1 MRSTF
6 HPVGRCL
13 LTLAVVCFLATQLIL
28 IAAPV
33 QANGGAQSSNNTT
46 AEGPFQILASADRDS
61 ARNTTKIPFTAYT
74 PSGTTTYNVSAGAPP
89 VAFDTTGFTEQS
101 ASVYAPRTDAYRK
114 RLTTDI
120 HVPYADDWVSNPDE
134 LRVVSAG
141 NNTTRNITTGTGITY
156 PVMNGYYALGQIE
169 PRNGWLPTRN
179 AVITEGDN
187 PRVTNPVRV
196 EVNRGEFLSYEARN
210 GQALDEFTTN
220 LNHSRIPSGSPTVN
234 QWYDDGSGITVQ
246 SSFSNRSFTVVD
258 DHWVGVARM
267 SPGAYSDGQ
276 FILSPDGVSIFA
288 PSDFWFTGPSDW
300 ERTIEDGCKVTRTVT
315 VIRNGNLTTVQRT
328 TYYDVRQWERWN
340 LVDTDTNQDVSVGG
354 SSARQTGSSRYQV
367 SNPRSGTISA
377 SHEVEVTLRRTWG
390 NSSHPQC
397 TWSRSETLTPES
409 TADHTAEASVSR
421 PDELS
426 ITVHA
431 VDRQRLNQIFVTVN
445 GSQDLSGQPVG
456 RIRLSTLASDKFETI
471 YGPWRFYPVRLYDS
485 IEERTPNGTEDLPGS
500 FNQPVPSDHVPHMYR
515 DFAALG
521 NWSKKGPMLLTVTRR
536 EIGAWGT
543 EPALPQDVV
552 HRNNSAPFYNVY
564 GGRTYMTDAEIRL
577 LQANAE
583 DIFGNDIDV
592 SVERISYQEPQ
603 LDMQS
608 DGKTV
613 YVRLFDPNTG
623 TGLGGRTL
631 NLTGTDRSQV
641 VTNATGWAV
650 VTANTSFVSA
660 TFEGTPILRGSAP
673 FYSGVRSNHY
683 ATIFALERS
692 GNLYLWLGRMIHE
705 ALLVVEWLA
714 LLLFL
719 TWYKLVF
726 KPTDKH
732 GAS

>member
-1 MRSTF
+1 
-6 HPVGRCL
+6 
-13 LTLAVVCFLATQLIL
+13 
-28 IAAPV
+28 
-33 QANGGAQSSNNTT
+33 
-46 AEGPFQILASADRDS
+46 
-61 ARNTTKIPFTAYT
+61 
-74 PSGTTTYNVSAGAPP
+74 
-89 VAFDTTGFTEQS
+89 
-101 ASVYAPRTDAYRK
+101 
-114 RLTTDI
+114 
-120 HVPYADDWVSNPDE
+120 
-134 LRVVSAG
+134 
-141 NNTTRNITTGTGITY
+141 
-156 PVMNGYYALGQIE
+156 
-169 PRNGWLPTRN
+169 
-179 AVITEGDN
+179 
-187 PRVTNPVRV
+187 
-196 EVNRGEFLSYEARN
+196 
-210 GQALDEFTTN
+210 
-220 LNHSRIPSGSPTVN
+220 
-234 QWYDDGSGITVQ
+234 
-246 SSFSNRSFTVVD
+246 
-258 DHWVGVARM
+258 
-267 SPGAYSDGQ
+267 
-276 FILSPDGVSIFA
+276 
-288 PSDFWFTGPSDW
+288 
-300 ERTIEDGCKVTRTVT
+300 
-315 VIRNGNLTTVQRT
+315 
-328 TYYDVRQWERWN
+328 
-340 LVDTDTNQDVSVGG
+340 
-354 SSARQTGSSRYQV
+354 
-367 SNPRSGTISA
+367 
-377 SHEVEVTLRRTWG
+377 
-390 NSSHPQC
+390 
-397 TWSRSETLTPES
+397 
-409 TADHTAEASVSR
+409 
-421 PDELS
+421 
-426 ITVHA
+426 
-431 VDRQRLNQIFVTVN
+431 
-445 GSQDLSGQPVG
+445 
-456 RIRLSTLASDKFETI
+456 
-471 YGPWRFYPVRLYDS
+471 
-485 IEERTPNGTEDLPGS
+485 
-500 FNQPVPSDHVPHMYR
+500 MYR

-521 NWSKKGPMLLTVTRR
+521 NWSKEGPMLLTVTRR

-552 HRNNSAPFYNVY
+552 HRNNSAPFYSVY